1 MGLGDEVSI
10 RRAAAITGVTRK
22 TIGRWITAR
31 RLKAR
36 VTRRGDILV
45 KLVKLKDVQELA
57 AAIRRGRKP
66 GDGRRG

>member
-1 MGLGDEVSI
+1 
-10 RRAAAITGVTRK
+10 
-22 TIGRWITAR
+22 
-31 RLKAR
+31 
-36 VTRRGDILV
+36 V